1 MVTRSGRRPRSGSRA
16 DHRWAELGDLAL
28 VVAREIQIRP
38 YLDERVM
45 HLSPSEGMVMRY
57 LQGSD
62 AATPTG
68 IAAAVGLQ
76 RTNLSTVLRGL
87 EHKGLI
93 ERSTN
98 IEDRRVVA
106 VELTDRGRGHYEMA
120 RNEWAAAI
128 ASAAGTDTDLLDAA
142 IELLTRVRDG
152 MTADRR
158 QAGNA

>member
-1 MVTRSGRRPRSGSRA
+1 MVARSGLRPRGARRV

-38 YLDERVM
+38 YLDERVL
-45 HLSPSEGMVMRY
+45 HLSPSEGMVMRC
-57 LQGSD
+57 LQGGDS
-62 AATPTG
+62 ATPTS

-76 RTNLSTVLRGL
+76 RTNVSTVLRGL

-98 IEDRRVVA
+98 IQDRRVVT
-106 VELTDRGRGHYEMA
+106 VQLTERGRGHYEMA
-120 RNEWAAAI
+120 RNEWAAAV
-128 ASAAGTDTDLLDAA
+128 ASAAGNDVLHLDAA
-142 IELLTRVRDG
+142 IELLARVRDG

-158 QAGNA
+158 G

>member
-1 MVTRSGRRPRSGSRA
+1 MVARGGRGPRGARRV
-16 DHRWAELGDLAL
+16 DQRWAELGDLAL

-57 LQGSD
+57 LKGGD
-62 AATPTG
+62 AATPTS

-76 RTNLSTVLRGL
+76 RTNVSTVLRGL

-98 IEDRRVVA
+98 IRDRRVVT
-106 VELTDRGRGHYEMA
+106 VQLTERGRGHYEMA
-120 RNEWAAAI
+120 RNEWAAAV
-128 ASAAGTDTDLLDAA
+128 ASAAGNDVLHLDAA
-142 IELLTRVRDG
+142 IELLARVRDG

-158 QAGNA
+158 H

>member
-1 MVTRSGRRPRSGSRA
+1 MVARSGRRPRGATRA

-45 HLSPSEGMVMRY
+45 HLSASEGMVMRH
-57 LQGSD
+57 LQGCD
-62 AATPTG
+62 AATPTS

-93 ERSTN
+93 ERRTS
-98 IEDRRVVA
+98 IEDRRVVT
-106 VELTDRGRGHYEMA
+106 VQLSDRGRGHYEMA

-128 ASAAGTDTDLLDAA
+128 ASTAGSDTRHLDAA

-152 MTADRR
+152 LTADRR
-158 QAGNA
+158 G